1 MVDEYEKRIAS
12 QLAKALPKGSLDE
25 FKLRQGLFAEEE
37 AEPEL
42 TEKRHDSIFK
52 QANKVAITKR
62 IKVSYSNFH
71 TWEHFRNFANGN
83 AASEAA
89 SPEMLQHFQNCFYM
103 AYDCAEDLRARLRS
117 HEDLAEYESHVMLA
131 TDCWEQQATSARQYH
146 CIVVLPLPE
155 ACIIIDPVAHSWA
168 IKVPLSTT
176 WENGFSAFRYC
187 YAGLNNL
194 RFLVN
199 ASDDPQ
205 TNLSFPATGNTPT
218 HNYPYRTLRNG
229 FEGGIRNL
237 VYPADNYRGRTPSN
251 RSMFIYDVWDKQ
263 PSSNLDS
270 VKVRLGSGR
279 TVKFVVETCRL
290 SFSFEEQWIWVSNI
304 PREWLE
310 DFDNAYFLK
319 RLEPRNYFYTED
331 ELWRGF
337 QVDLNTR
344 VDIQQG
350 YLKRTL
356 ENIEFMQELVE
367 ALGMRKGELM
377 RMANVMLEYWQEED
391 RTKPKK
397 DLKRKR

>member
-229 FEGGIRNL
+229 FEGVLG
-237 VYPADNYRGRTPSN
+237 T
-251 RSMFIYDVWDKQ
+251 
-263 PSSNLDS
+263 SSTRLTTTG
-270 VKVRLGSGR
+270 VEHRAIVRLGSGR

>member
-1 MVDEYEKRIAS
+1 MVDEYQKRIAS

-71 TWEHFRNFANGN
+71 TWEHLRNFANGN

-155 ACIIIDPVAHSWA
+155 ACIIIDPRRSSNQPQLPRNWKHTYSQ
-168 IKVPLSTT
+168 LSIPNPAK
-176 WENGFSAFRYC
+176 W
-187 YAGLNNL
+187 L
-194 RFLVN
+194 R
-199 ASDDPQ
+199 
-205 TNLSFPATGNTPT
+205 
-218 HNYPYRTLRNG
+218 
-229 FEGGIRNL
+229 GGIRNL